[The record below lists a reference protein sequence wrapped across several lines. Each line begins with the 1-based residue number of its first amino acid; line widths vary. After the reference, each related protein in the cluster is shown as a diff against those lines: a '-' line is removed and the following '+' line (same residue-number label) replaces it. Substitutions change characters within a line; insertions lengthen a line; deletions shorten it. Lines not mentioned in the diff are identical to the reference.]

1 MATAKKRTR
10 PTKAIDSAELATILS
25 FAELHGDKRAAA
37 EFNVSPRTLQRHR
50 VAIRE
55 GRAPHLAALVAQR
68 KNQSLERCAD
78 LLTDTYE
85 AALRRLKDV
94 LPEAKVSEVISATQ
108 MLGELHIGRKAL
120 LGGDDE
126 GRPPTYPEGPGSP
139 EAEGPGRG
147 GAEVTLN

>member
-1 MATAKKRTR
+1 MATRKRPR
-10 PTKAIDSAELATILS
+10 KAIDQTELATILS

-37 EFNVSPRTLQRHR
+37 EFGVSQRTLQRHR

-55 GRAPHLAALVAQR
+55 GRAPQLAALVAQR
-68 KNQSLERCAD
+68 KSQSLERCAD

-120 LGGDDE
+120 LGSDE
-126 GRPPTYPEGPGSP
+126 GRPQADPEGPGSP
-139 EAEGPGRG
+139 ETEGPDGR